1 MNVTAEAVTYNDL
14 CVFTPATESTFSSS
28 QIFVGQGSKPCRRG
42 SRINSALAAGP
53 FKIELPRRLIGN
65 LHLKRRDTR
74 IVLPPKSKFAKKR
87 LDLLVVERGH
97 AESREKAQAMILAG
111 EVRVNGARS
120 EKAGAQIIEDARI
133 EVIGTSGKY
142 ASRGGLKLEGALED
156 FGIEVSGKICL
167 DIGASTGG
175 FTDCLLQHGA
185 SRVYAVD
192 VTPQQMAWR
201 LVQDARVT
209 QIKANARNLRPGQIP
224 EPADLVTMDVSFIS
238 VAKVLP
244 AVVAAAGPDAEY
256 LILVKPQFEL
266 DRGDVGRG
274 GIVRDTSLHD
284 RAIERVRAAAEA
296 AELHVEGVRPSRLTG
311 AEGNQ
316 EFFLRAISR

>member
-1 MNVTAEAVTYNDL
+1 M
-14 CVFTPATESTFSSS
+14 
-28 QIFVGQGSKPCRRG
+28 
-42 SRINSALAAGP
+42 
-53 FKIELPRRLIGN
+53 
-65 LHLKRRDTR
+65 
-74 IVLPPKSKFAKKR
+74 
-87 LDLLVVERGH
+87 VVERGL

-111 EVRVNGARS
+111 EVRVNGVRS
-120 EKAGAQIIEDARI
+120 EKAGAQIIEEARI
-133 EVIGTSGKY
+133 EVSGGSARY

-156 FGIEVSGKICL
+156 FGIDVGGKICI

-185 SRVYAVD
+185 RRVYAVD

-201 LVQDARVT
+201 MVQDSRVT
-209 QIKANARNLRPGQIP
+209 QIKANARNLRPEQIP
-224 EPADLVTMDVSFIS
+224 EPAELVTMDVSFIS

-244 AVVAAAGPDAEY
+244 AVVAAAGPNAEY

-274 GIVRDTSLHD
+274 GIVRDASLHE
-284 RAIERVRAAAEA
+284 RAIERVRRAALA
-296 AELHVEGVRPSRLTG
+296 AGLSVEGVHPSRVTG

-316 EFFLRAISR
+316 EFFLHASKVHRGP

>member
-1 MNVTAEAVTYNDL
+1 
-14 CVFTPATESTFSSS
+14 
-28 QIFVGQGSKPCRRG
+28 
-42 SRINSALAAGP
+42 
-53 FKIELPRRLIGN
+53 LPT
-65 LHLKRRDTR
+65 K
-74 IVLPPKSKFAKKR
+74 PKSAKKR
-87 LDLLVVERGH
+87 LDLLVVERGL

-111 EVRVNGARS
+111 EVRVNGERS

-133 EVIGTSGKY
+133 EVSGGSAKY

-156 FGIEVSGKICL
+156 FGIDVSGKACL

-185 SRVYAVD
+185 RRIYAVD

-201 LVQDARVT
+201 LVQDARVA
-209 QIKANARNLRPGQIP
+209 QIKANARHLRPEQIP

-244 AVVAAAGPDAEY
+244 AVVVAAGPNAEY

-274 GIVRDTSLHD
+274 GIVRDASLHE
-284 RAIERVRAAAEA
+284 RAVERVRAAAEA
-296 AELHVEGVRPSRLTG
+296 TGLRVEEVRPSRLTG

-316 EFFLRAISR
+316 EFFLHARKITPEPQSNAN

>member
-1 MNVTAEAVTYNDL
+1 
-14 CVFTPATESTFSSS
+14 
-28 QIFVGQGSKPCRRG
+28 
-42 SRINSALAAGP
+42 
-53 FKIELPRRLIGN
+53 
-65 LHLKRRDTR
+65 
-74 IVLPPKSKFAKKR
+74 
-87 LDLLVVERGH
+87 
-97 AESREKAQAMILAG
+97 MILAG
-111 EVRVNGARS
+111 EVRVNGVRS
-120 EKAGAQIIEDARI
+120 EKAGTQIIEDARI
-133 EVIGTSGKY
+133 EVSGASAKY

-156 FGIEVSGKICL
+156 FGADVRGKICL

-185 SRVYAVD
+185 RRIYAVD

-209 QIKANARNLRPGQIP
+209 QIKANARNLRPEQIP
-224 EPADLVTMDVSFIS
+224 EPAEIVTMDVSFIS

-266 DRGDVGRG
+266 DRGDIGRG
-274 GIVRDTSLHD
+274 GIVRDASLHE

-296 AELHVEGVRPSRLTG
+296 SGLRVEGMRPSRVTG

-316 EFFLRAISR
+316 EFFLHAKRQ

>member
-1 MNVTAEAVTYNDL
+1 L
-14 CVFTPATESTFSSS
+14 
-28 QIFVGQGSKPCRRG
+28 
-42 SRINSALAAGP
+42 
-53 FKIELPRRLIGN
+53 
-65 LHLKRRDTR
+65 
-74 IVLPPKSKFAKKR
+74 IVLPSKLKSVKKR
-87 LDLLVVERGH
+87 LDLLVVERGL

-111 EVRVNGARS
+111 EVRVNGERS

-133 EVIGTSGKY
+133 EVTGTSTKY

-156 FGIEVSGKICL
+156 FGIEVTGKICV
-167 DIGASTGG
+167 DVGASTGG

-185 SRVYAVD
+185 RHVYAVD

-201 LVQDARVT
+201 LQQDARVT
-209 QIKANARNLRPGQIP
+209 QIKANARNLRPEQIP
-224 EPADLVTMDVSFIS
+224 EPADLVSVDVSFIS

-244 AVVAAAGPDAEY
+244 AGVAAAGPSAEY

-274 GIVRDTSLHD
+274 GIVRDAPLHE
-284 RAIERVRAAAEA
+284 RAVERVRQAALA
-296 AELHVEGVRPSRLTG
+296 AGLHVKGVGPSHLKG

-316 EFFLRAISR
+316 EFFLHAKIP